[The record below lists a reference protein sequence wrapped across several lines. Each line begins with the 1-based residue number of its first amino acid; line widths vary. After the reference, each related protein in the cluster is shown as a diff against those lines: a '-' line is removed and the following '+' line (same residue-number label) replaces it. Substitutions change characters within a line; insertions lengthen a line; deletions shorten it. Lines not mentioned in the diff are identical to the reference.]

1 MAPTFPEEIFV
12 MMGFRFTKQFFTVLT
27 AIIVSGFA
35 VVSQSAAETQPSTL
49 SGRVVGTKGEPIAE
63 ASIVLLYVRTD
74 GNGDIDTLYDRALYP
89 FLRQR
94 PAHFPQELKGKTPDE
109 TELQEHPPFLESKT
123 DSEGRFTFTGI
134 ATGIGQLMVLP
145 MEKDPAIP
153 HPVPQNVKPLPEIQT
168 VKFGKVTF
176 HPHEFSSFPPI
187 GAVTFA
193 IKPGVSI
200 ESVEV
205 KVRMEAPPKIQGR
218 LIFKNGEPLADTT
231 VEINIGRLNSNSGVG
246 SAYSLSLH
254 TDADGNF
261 VSAISGLGTYVL
273 SVNHRGLSAMSDF
286 FIVEA
291 GKAHKEVVLTLNG
304 NPDDLSELPSER
316 PEERRY
322 GVPDAPGVWIV
333 NPENAHAY
341 KWIACDDWGDAQA
354 KAADEEAHLVTITS
368 EAEQIWLEGVFG
380 PGPYWIGL
388 TDVLKE
394 GEWIWETGEPV
405 TYTNWGEV
413 EEDTLDEPPAL
424 FRAFGAKGDRQRRRA
439 NEEDY
444 VIVSARWGEEI
455 GKWYPAD
462 SKSARRRGR
471 VQMAILEKD
480 GMRSKVHGL
489 SLPDITP
496 EK

>member
-1 MAPTFPEEIFV
+1 MMSFPFIKQIFTLLTVIIGLMLAAYQGTAEE
-12 MMGFRFTKQFFTVLT
+12 
-27 AIIVSGFA
+27 
-35 VVSQSAAETQPSTL
+35 QPSTL
-49 SGRVVGTKGEPIAE
+49 SGHVIDTKGEPIAE
-63 ASIVLLYVRTD
+63 ASIVLLYVKTA
-74 GNGDIDTLYDRALYP
+74 GNGDIDTLYDRSLYP

-94 PAHFPQELKGKTPDE
+94 PAHFRQEPSGKPPDE
-109 TELQEHPPFLESKT
+109 AELRVRPPFLQSET
-123 DSEGRFTFTGI
+123 DSEGRFIFTGI
-134 ATGIGQLMVLP
+134 TPGIGQLMVLP

-176 HPHEFSSFPPI
+176 HPHEFSFFPPI

-193 IKPGVSI
+193 IKPGSDI
-200 ESVEV
+200 KDVEV
-205 KVRMEAPPKIQGR
+205 VIQNQPKPKIQGR
-218 LIFKNGEPLADTT
+218 LIFKNGEPLVDTT
-231 VEINIGRLNSNSGVG
+231 VEINIGHLSSDWGVG
-246 SAYSLSLH
+246 SVYSLSLH

-261 VSAISGLGTYVL
+261 VSAVSSRGTYAL
-273 SVNHRGLSAMSDF
+273 SVNHRGLSAMSEPF
-286 FIVEA
+286 TVEA
-291 GKAHKEVVLTLNG
+291 GKPHEKVVLTLNG
-304 NPDDLSELPSER
+304 NLTDLSDSPSEKS
-316 PEERRY
+316 EERRH
-322 GVPDAPGVWIV
+322 GLPDVPGVWIA
-333 NPENAHAY
+333 NPANGHAY
-341 KWIACDDWGDAQA
+341 KWIACDDWKDAQA

-368 EAEQIWLEGVFG
+368 EAEQIWLEAVFG

-405 TYTNWGEV
+405 TYTNWGEDD
-413 EEDTLDEPPAL
+413 EDEDLLGDPPAL
-424 FRAFGAKGDRQRRRA
+424 FKAFGAKNRRQHRRQEA
-439 NEEDY
+439 EDY
-444 VIVSARWGEEI
+444 VIMSDPWDKEI